1 MLLLCLSISL
11 HDLCHLYALCRKV
24 YSCFAQTAFFFV
36 ILSLSVFTKQLLCAI
51 SLLKSFFYLL
61 LTLLKDTFYSLL
73 APTPTNTF
81 NVFALLEVCLE
92 KTWVGYAI
100 TENLLH

>member
-1 MLLLCLSISL
+1 MTSVIFMHCAEKFILVL
-11 HDLCHLYALCRKV
+11 HKLH
-24 YSCFAQTAFFFV
+24 FFFV